1 MSVLKSIAPE
11 HNLPYAIN
19 VARSASERTS
29 NLDTSICIATIGKA
43 VSGQIDNIN
52 LERALF

>member
-11 HNLPYAIN
+11 HSLPNAIN